1 MIMSMYNWLVIGL
14 FTIGEWG
21 CGHFDE
27 QEKCHGAGPLYSSRN
42 LKSGV
47 GEV

>member
-1 MIMSMYNWLVIGL
+1 MSMYSWLVIGF
-14 FTIGEWG
+14 FTTGDRV

-27 QEKCHGAGPLYSSRN
+27 QVKCHGAGPLYSSRN

-47 GEV
+47 GDSLG